1 VPGKRYYNHSLG
13 DIKMATK
20 SEEQAQKSAYE
31 VYIAPRPFSFELSGE
46 MIGLLRQEFT
56 PPIVVE
62 KFAKEIAGK
71 EPGQIDA
78 IAKKVFGAY
87 GENWMRKTLQL
98 GEEYP
103 DRTYEVLKESVD
115 QTGEMKFPLILQ
127 RFIEIAYLGT
137 QQFRILPI
145 VENWSKRL
153 VYKVKDCYTFK
164 TEVAQCGQEVANMM
178 PCRYACLGACKT
190 ALSGLD
196 LDAAVNME
204 ATMVKDGYCQFALNK
219 V

>member
-1 VPGKRYYNHSLG
+1 
-13 DIKMATK
+13 MATK

-31 VYIAPRPFSFELSGE
+31 VYIAPRPFSFELSSE

-62 KFAKEIAGK
+62 KFAKEIIGK

-78 IAKKVFGAY
+78 IAKKVFGSY

-164 TEVAQCGQEVANMM
+164 TEVAQCGQEVANML

-204 ATMVKDGYCQFALNK
+204 ATMVKDGYCQFALTK